1 MGYGG
6 SKTYEGK
13 GKTFD
18 EALRNAH
25 GDASGGGPTNVRIR
39 VESIEVEAGD
49 FAQPDIVVTVSVVE

>member
-6 SKTYEGK
+6 SETYEGR

-25 GDASGGGPTNVRIR
+25 DSASGGGPTSVRIR

-49 FAQPDIVVTVSVVE
+49 FVQPDIVVTVSVVE